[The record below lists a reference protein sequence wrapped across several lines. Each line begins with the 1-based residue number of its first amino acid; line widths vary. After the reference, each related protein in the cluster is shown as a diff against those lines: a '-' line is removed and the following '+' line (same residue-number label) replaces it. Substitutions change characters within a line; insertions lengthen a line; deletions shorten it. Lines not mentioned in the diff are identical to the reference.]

1 MTDTPRGGARVS
13 PPPPTDDP
21 GRRAVSAAPAT
32 AASDA
37 DVIGRSLAE
46 PAAFAAIFDRHWHAI
61 HAYCNGRAGSAGEDV
76 AAETFRIAFD
86 ERDRFDRRYAD
97 AAPWL
102 YGVATNL
109 LRRAF
114 RDAARG
120 RRAVER
126 AAASDAADDALGPE
140 EARQARPRAR
150 RGAPRPARAGARRAP
165 PARVGRPV
173 LRGGGARDRRRARH
187 GRLPHPP
194 RTPARARPPRHH
206 DHGGSTVTHDHDLA
220 WLAAQHPPPQRPTRT
235 RPRTPARPCSR
246 TPRHPGSPR
255 CRRAPP
261 PHVRASPSGAGCA
274 RRASSP
280 SPGSPPPAPSPSPC

>member
-61 HAYCNGRAGSAGEDV
+61 HAYCTGRAGSAGEDV

-140 EARQARPRAR
+140 EARQLGPALAAALRALRAPERDALLLHAWAGLSYEEVARATGVAPGTVGSRIHRAR
-150 RGAPRPARAGARRAP
+150 
-165 PARVGRPV
+165 
-173 LRGGGARDRRRARH
+173 
-187 GRLPHPP
+187 
-194 RTPARARPPRHH
+194 
-206 DHGGSTVTHDHDLA
+206 
-220 WLAAQHPPPQRPTRT
+220 Q
-235 RPRTPARPCSR
+235 
-246 TPRHPGSPR
+246 
-255 CRRAPP
+255 
-261 PHVRASPSGAGCA
+261 HVRDHLATTTTEDRP
-274 RRASSP
+274 
-280 SPGSPPPAPSPSPC
+280 